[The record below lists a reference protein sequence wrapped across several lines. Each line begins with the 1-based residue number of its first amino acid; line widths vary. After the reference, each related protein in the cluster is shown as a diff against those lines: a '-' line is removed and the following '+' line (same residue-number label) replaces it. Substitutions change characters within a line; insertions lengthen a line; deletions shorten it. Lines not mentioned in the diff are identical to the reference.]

1 MKFTS
6 KLAAV
11 IALTCMLS
19 GCASS
24 GSNIA
29 TLGEH
34 TITADDAYE
43 SLMKSS
49 NGKNAV
55 FGYIVQEI
63 ITANYPET
71 DAMTT
76 DADLTIEQLE
86 NSYVS
91 YYGADAETY
100 LTQAL
105 KESGF
110 EDMAAYRKAI
120 IYSYQMQEFLNDYIN
135 KNIDTIFEE
144 YYNACSPRYV
154 SHILV
159 KMADPKNPTAEEQA
173 KLDTVQKAINEGQD
187 FAELAKKYSDD
198 GSASAGGTLGLCDKN
213 TSFVTEFLN
222 KMLELEEGQVSEATK
237 TEYGYHFIKVTS
249 TNKEDIKKDD
259 KISSLLQS
267 YDQTMIYKALRNYEI
282 TFNDEAIK
290 ELYES
295 TLDSYLATTEGSAA

>member
-120 IYSYQMQEFLNDYIN
+120 IYSYQMQEFLNSKHN
-135 KNIDTIFEE
+135 N
-144 YYNACSPRYV
+144 S
-154 SHILV
+154 
-159 KMADPKNPTAEEQA
+159 
-173 KLDTVQKAINEGQD
+173 
-187 FAELAKKYSDD
+187 
-198 GSASAGGTLGLCDKN
+198 
-213 TSFVTEFLN
+213 
-222 KMLELEEGQVSEATK
+222 
-237 TEYGYHFIKVTS
+237 
-249 TNKEDIKKDD
+249 NKE
-259 KISSLLQS
+259 L
-267 YDQTMIYKALRNYEI
+267 T
-282 TFNDEAIK
+282 
-290 ELYES
+290 
-295 TLDSYLATTEGSAA
+295 

>member
-11 IALTCMLS
+11 LALTCMLS

-24 GSNIA
+24 GQNIA

-43 SLMKSS
+43 SLMKTS

-110 EDMAAYRKAI
+110 EDMAAYRKA
-120 IYSYQMQEFLNDYIN
+120 M
-135 KNIDTIFEE
+135 
-144 YYNACSPRYV
+144 AYV
-154 SHILV
+154 TKEDV
-159 KMADPKNPTAEEQA
+159 
-173 KLDTVQKAINEGQD
+173 VQKLFKEIAPNYADRNGGYTRVTRIGARRGDAAEMAII
-187 FAELAKKYSDD
+187 EL
-198 GSASAGGTLGLCDKN
+198 
-213 TSFVTEFLN
+213 V
-222 KMLELEEGQVSEATK
+222 
-237 TEYGYHFIKVTS
+237 
-249 TNKEDIKKDD
+249 
-259 KISSLLQS
+259 
-267 YDQTMIYKALRNYEI
+267 
-282 TFNDEAIK
+282 
-290 ELYES
+290 
-295 TLDSYLATTEGSAA
+295 